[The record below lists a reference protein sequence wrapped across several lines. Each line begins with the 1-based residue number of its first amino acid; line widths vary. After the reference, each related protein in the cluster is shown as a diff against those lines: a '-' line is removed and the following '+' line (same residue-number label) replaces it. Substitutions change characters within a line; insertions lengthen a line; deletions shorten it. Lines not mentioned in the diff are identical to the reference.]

1 MRKNW
6 FAAWAAACLAVGC
19 AGPNNLGMPGG
30 MASSA
35 QPGATGGMP
44 AVEQATWTERITAPL
59 GKTLSA
65 VGIGRSKAPSTPLE
79 RLTPYEPSKES
90 PELFVGMAQVA
101 HRGGNVEH
109 ARQFYQKAI
118 QMDPNHL
125 EALLGAAR
133 MEDREGRLDV
143 AIMLYRRAA
152 AAHPR
157 SATALNDLALCH
169 ARCGELP
176 LAHQAL
182 ESAIL
187 LEPQKALY
195 RNNVAKVL
203 VELNQLDR
211 ATLHLTAVH
220 PPAIA
225 HYNMGVLLAERSRDG
240 ESADYLAR
248 ALAID
253 PQLEPARVVLTQ
265 KTIPASGVVGE
276 RHQKMVGAPAIKQVQ
291 IESNDFVL
299 PTPEA
304 VATVPWKPQ
313 ASVEAVMQSGSAP
326 NFPNALPSTPSTSG
340 MPAGDKPVLLL
351 PPVN

>member
-6 FAAWAAACLAVGC
+6 FAAWAVAGLAAGC

-59 GKTLSA
+59 SKTLSA
-65 VGIGRSKAPSTPLE
+65 VGIGRSKSPSTPLD
-79 RLTPYEPSKES
+79 RLTPYEPSQES
-90 PELFVGMAQVA
+90 PELYVGMAQVA

-109 ARQFYQKAI
+109 ARQFYQKAL

-157 SATALNDLALCH
+157 NATALNDLALCH
-169 ARCGELP
+169 ARSGELP

-187 LEPQKALY
+187 LESQKALY

-211 ATLHLTAVH
+211 ATHHLTAVH
-220 PPAIA
+220 PPAVA
-225 HYNMGVLLAERSRDG
+225 HYNMGVLLAERGRDG

-253 PQLEPARVVLTQ
+253 PQLEPARVLLTQ
-265 KTIPASGVVGE
+265 KTMPASGSAGE
-276 RHQKMVGAPAIKQVQ
+276 SRQMMAGAPTIQQVP

-304 VATVPWKPQ
+304 VATVPWKPPV
-313 ASVEAVMQSGSAP
+313 SVDAVVQPGSAANSP
-326 NFPNALPSTPSTSG
+326 LASPRSTGNSS
-340 MPAGDKPVLLL
+340 VLLL
-351 PPVN
+351 PPVK